1 MQLTSLCIA
10 AFVLLATLGVDLRAQ
25 ALKVFPQSYANLE
38 GNSTHTY
45 PYGRQ
50 TTEQQILI
58 NGSLI
63 SKSTA
68 VIRGLNVRP
77 NQTTSGYPAYK
88 KNYTMMVFSTPV
100 TAAQMT
106 TNPASNT
113 GSTRGTQVF
122 NGALSLPAVKP
133 LTVWPAKF
141 LVKWPFKSVF
151 TFAANKANFLAHI
164 KTADTTT
171 PPTSP
176 GRWAQDAINFSD
188 TSLGNQKAKVGVRCT
203 LGNGNYLNVTTGSK
217 VNVGGQVS
225 ITLKLAGGAQAGT
238 WPTAILSL
246 GATVNKPGFPFDLG
260 LAGMPGCYLLVD
272 PLVALFLSESA
283 GTYPAFTQNIP
294 NNNKLFGAVFFAQS
308 LGATKNGLLGGVV
321 TDTWQFRVGPATAQ
335 TRTMQSNFRVVTTST
350 DTWSMSKVGAYCPV
364 VQLDGVFP

>member
-1 MQLTSLCIA
+1 MKTVATIVVFFCSLVV
-10 AFVLLATLGVDLRAQ
+10 VLPAQ
-25 ALKVFPQSYANLE
+25 NLKVIPQSYTNLE
-38 GNSTHTY
+38 GNSTNTY

-63 SKSTA
+63 SKGTA
-68 VIRGLNVRP
+68 LIRGLNIRP
-77 NQTTSGYPAYK
+77 NQTSSGYPAYK
-88 KNYTMMVFSTPV
+88 KNYTMTVYGTSV

-106 TNPASNT
+106 TNPATNI
-113 GSTRGTQVF
+113 GSARGTQVF
-122 NGALSLPAVKP
+122 NGTLSLPAVKP
-133 LTVWPAKF
+133 LKVWPAGF
-141 LVKWPFKSVF
+141 LIKWPFKSVY
-151 TFAANKANFLAHI
+151 TLPANKVNFLAHI

-176 GRWAQDAINFSD
+176 GRWGQDSILFRDSS
-188 TSLGNQKAKVGVRCT
+188 TGNEKAKVGDRCT
-203 LGNGNYLNVTTGSK
+203 LGNGSYLSISAAST
-217 VNVGGQVS
+217 VNVGSQVS

-238 WPTAILSL
+238 WPTVVLSL
-246 GATVNKPGFPFDLG
+246 GPTVTKAGFPFDLG

-272 PLVALFLSESA
+272 PLVALFLSESG

-294 NNNKLFGAVFFAQS
+294 NDNKLFGAVFFAQG
-308 LGATKNGLLGGVV
+308 LGATKNGLVGGVV

-335 TRTMQSNFRVVTTST
+335 TRTQQSNFRVVTTST
-350 DTWSMSKVGAYCPV
+350 DRWSMSTVGAYCPV